1 MVEVKN
7 LVKRFGD
14 LYAVDNVSF
23 TINDG
28 EIVGFLG
35 PNGAGKSTT
44 MNMITGYLSAT
55 SGTAVIDGHDIFED
69 ALEAKKQIGFLPEQ
83 PPLYMEMTVWEYLS
97 FVFDLKKCEFNKA
110 KHLKEVCETVKIY
123 EVKNRLIRNLS
134 KGFKQRVG
142 IAGALVGNPK
152 TIILDEPTVGLD
164 PKQIIDIRAL
174 IRNLGKKHTVI
185 LSTHIMQ
192 EVQAVCERIIVINQG
207 KIVADEKTASFN
219 NAVNQNSRYR
229 VKIAGPQKDILKHI
243 RSLVGIVSC
252 EVYGEREGD
261 AFSYD
266 IESAK
271 NVDMRKSLFRALA
284 EKGWPILGMEPIGM
298 ELEDIFL
305 RLINNI
311 KEGKK

>member
-1 MVEVKN
+1 
-7 LVKRFGD
+7 
-14 LYAVDNVSF
+14 
-23 TINDG
+23 
-28 EIVGFLG
+28 
-35 PNGAGKSTT
+35 
-44 MNMITGYLSAT
+44 
-55 SGTAVIDGHDIFED
+55 
-69 ALEAKKQIGFLPEQ
+69 
-83 PPLYMEMTVWEYLS
+83 
-97 FVFDLKKCEFNKA
+97 
-110 KHLKEVCETVKIY
+110 
-123 EVKNRLIRNLS
+123 
-134 KGFKQRVG
+134 
-142 IAGALVGNPK
+142 
-152 TIILDEPTVGLD
+152 
-164 PKQIIDIRAL
+164 
-174 IRNLGKKHTVI
+174 
-185 LSTHIMQ
+185 MQ